1 MLKKTALALLV
12 AALMLF
18 AVGCSSE
25 PAVTPEPEPTP
36 GEATGLDGEAIL
48 NAKCGSCHSIDQVL
62 AQQYDAVGWAAVIDD
77 MITRGADLTDD
88 EAAALAEYLSL
99 R

>member
-1 MLKKTALALLV
+1 MLKKTTLALLV
-12 AALMLF
+12 VALMLL
-18 AVGCSSE
+18 AAGCSAE

-48 NAKCGSCHSIDQVL
+48 NAKCVSCHSIDQVL
-62 AQQYDAVGWAAVIDD
+62 AQEYDAVGWAAVIDE
-77 MITRGADLTDD
+77 MIVKGAKLTDD

>member
-1 MLKKTALALLV
+1 MLKKIVLALLT
-12 AALMLF
+12 AALLL
-18 AVGCSSE
+18 AVGCGSE
-25 PAVTPEPEPTP
+25 PEATPAPEPTP
-36 GEATGLDGEAIL
+36 GEATGLDGEQIL

-62 AQQYDAVGWAAVIDD
+62 AEQYDAVGWAAVIDE
-77 MITRGADLTDD
+77 MIMKGADLTDD

>member
-1 MLKKTALALLV
+1 MLALLV
-12 AALMLF
+12 TALMLF
-18 AVGCSSE
+18 AAGCGAESTVS
-25 PAVTPEPEPTP
+25 PEPEPTP

-48 NAKCGSCHSIDQVL
+48 NAKCGVCHSIDTVL
-62 AQQYDAVGWAAVIDD
+62 AEDYDAVGWAAVIDE
-77 MITRGADLTDD
+77 MIVKGATLTDD

>member
-1 MLKKTALALLV
+1 MVKRAILAVLV
-12 AALMLF
+12 AALLVF
-18 AVGCSSE
+18 AVGCGAE
-25 PAVTPEPEPTP
+25 PEVTPEPAPTP

-48 NAKCGSCHSIDQVL
+48 NAKCGSCHSIDTVL
-62 AQQYDAVGWAAVIDD
+62 AEEYDAVGWAAVIDE
-77 MITRGADLTDD
+77 MIIKGATLTDD